1 MMPVKNLVLKCKYR
15 VIGSMVR
22 ILYKGGITLFET
34 SKIQLPAHINFN
46 FNMFLITLPTQ
57 TPKLLQNHLLSLK
70 TTQTCQSA

>member
-1 MMPVKNLVLKCKYR
+1 MMPVKNLVLKCKYH
-15 VIGSMVR
+15 VIGSMVC
-22 ILYKGGITLFET
+22 ILYKARITLFET
-34 SKIQLPAHINFN
+34 SKIQPPAHINFN